1 MTRPPGRT
9 RPRREAV
16 DGRDCAVPEQRKHA
30 VAAPPGAR
38 YRNDV
43 STLRWCHLG
52 RVGYD
57 AARALQS
64 RLADDRTTGAGGD
77 LLLLLEH
84 PPVLT
89 IGRNAEPPSG
99 TGLPVV
105 RTDRGGKLTYHGPGQ
120 LVGYPVVALRAA
132 GRGVRAFVASLEG
145 ALCDT
150 AAAFGVA
157 AHVREGLPG
166 VWTADDRKLASIG
179 LAVRRGVTLH
189 GCALNVAP
197 SAESGFAGID
207 PCGLPGVRATSLVG
221 AGAPADL
228 ALDDVV
234 PVLAAAL
241 AARLGLAADRCTRDA
256 FVSASDSFTT
266 STVAAA
272 ATLPDQHGHQT
283 AS

>member
-1 MTRPPGRT
+1 MRPAHAARSGRERT
-9 RPRREAV
+9 VSRRRE
-16 DGRDCAVPEQRKHA
+16 QA

-52 RVGYD
+52 RLGYD

-64 RLADDRTTGAGGD
+64 RLADARATGACGD

-89 IGRNAEPPSG
+89 IGRNAEPPIG

-120 LVGYPVVALRAA
+120 LVGYPVVALRAS
-132 GRGVRAFVASLEG
+132 GRGVRALVAALEA

-157 AHVREGLPG
+157 AHVRPGLPG
-166 VWTADDRKLASIG
+166 IWTADDRKLASIG

-189 GCALNVAP
+189 GCALNVAAN
-197 SAESGFAGID
+197 AESGFAGFD

-221 AGAPADL
+221 AGAAADL
-228 ALDDVV
+228 GVDDAA

-241 AARLGLAADRCTRDA
+241 AARLGLGTERCAREAIALALDP
-256 FVSASDSFTT
+256 FTNT
-266 STVAAA
+266 TVAAA
-272 ATLPDQHGHQT
+272 ATLPDQHGHQP